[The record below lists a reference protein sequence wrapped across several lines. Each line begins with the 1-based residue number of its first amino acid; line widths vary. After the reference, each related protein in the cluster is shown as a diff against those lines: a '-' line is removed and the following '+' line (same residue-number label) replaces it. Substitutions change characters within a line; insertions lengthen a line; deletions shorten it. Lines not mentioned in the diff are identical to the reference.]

1 LLPTKENL
9 FRKRIVQDPLC
20 PICELDVKN
29 TSHILWR
36 CPSSNDVWGDCFFS
50 FKKQNALADRGDA
63 FLHTLSELLE
73 KLEKKEV

>member
-1 LLPTKENL
+1 
-9 FRKRIVQDPLC
+9 
-20 PICELDVKN
+20 VKN

-36 CPSSNDVWGDCFFS
+36 CPSSNDEWGDCFFS

-73 KLEKKEV
+73 KFEKKEV